1 MAGNLIIF
9 WSLPLS
15 TLFCLGCHSAGG
27 LLEVIIFWFP
37 GVCASALYV
46 WELCERRRSQKLRDA
61 AEAKR
66 TAAEAKRTAAAVAA
80 AAAAA
85 AEEKKKADEKVAAAA
100 AAAVE
105 EKKRADEKMMKLPAL
120 VAAEK
125 KSLACAMCS
134 ELHCKGQADEA
145 LPAGTRLRVPPHG
158 EGVYERFEESWIG
171 VNNHYI
177 RFDSGGS
184 KKVALKKPWA
194 VQALSAEQAAAVAE
208 QATKRAVEKAGVLHL
223 WERLT
228 SVEQAAAV
236 VDPAKAQAPIEVATQ
251 AAGTVAEMAFEA
263 GAADPRSLEMFQKL
277 AAEAEAAAAE
287 ASAAQ
292 HSRSACE
299 VEVSVQP

>member
-37 GVCASALYV
+37 GVCASVLYV
-46 WELCERRRSQKLRDA
+46 RELCERRRSQKLRDA

-66 TAAEAKRTAAAVAA
+66 TAASAEATRTAAAVAA
-80 AAAAA
+80 AAVAA
-85 AEEKKKADEKVAAAA
+85 AEEKKRADEKVAAAA

-105 EKKRADEKMMKLPAL
+105 EKKRADEKM
-120 VAAEK
+120 
-125 KSLACAMCS
+125 
-134 ELHCKGQADEA
+134 
-145 LPAGTRLRVPPHG
+145 T
-158 EGVYERFEESWIG
+158 
-171 VNNHYI
+171 
-177 RFDSGGS
+177 
-184 KKVALKKPWA
+184 
-194 VQALSAEQAAAVAE
+194 SA
-208 QATKRAVEKAGVLHL
+208 
-223 WERLT
+223 
-228 SVEQAAAV
+228 EQAAAV

-251 AAGTVAEMAFEA
+251 APGTVAEMAFEA
-263 GAADPRSLEMFQKL
+263 GADPRSLEMFQKL

-292 HSRSACE
+292 HSRSAGE

>member
-37 GVCASALYV
+37 GVCAGVCASVLYV
-46 WELCERRRSQKLRDA
+46 RALCERRRDA

-66 TAAEAKRTAAAVAA
+66 TTAEAKRTAAAVAA

-85 AEEKKKADEKVAAAA
+85 AEEKKRADEKAAAAA

-105 EKKRADEKMMKLPAL
+105 EKKRADEKM
-120 VAAEK
+120 
-125 KSLACAMCS
+125 
-134 ELHCKGQADEA
+134 
-145 LPAGTRLRVPPHG
+145 T
-158 EGVYERFEESWIG
+158 
-171 VNNHYI
+171 
-177 RFDSGGS
+177 
-184 KKVALKKPWA
+184 
-194 VQALSAEQAAAVAE
+194 SA
-208 QATKRAVEKAGVLHL
+208 
-223 WERLT
+223 
-228 SVEQAAAV
+228 EQAAAV

-263 GAADPRSLEMFQKL
+263 GADPRSLEMFQKL

-292 HSRSACE
+292 HSRSAGE